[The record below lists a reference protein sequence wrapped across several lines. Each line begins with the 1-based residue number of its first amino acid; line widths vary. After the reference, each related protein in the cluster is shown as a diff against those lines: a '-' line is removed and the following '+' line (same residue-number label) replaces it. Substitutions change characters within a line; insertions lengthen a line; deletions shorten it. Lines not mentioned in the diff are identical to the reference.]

1 MNFNID
7 VLQIRLNKEV
17 NMEVSDNQL
26 FLKWNEL
33 KCMAEE
39 MEADIVK
46 CSRGVNAA
54 GVRVRK
60 SLRLL
65 KTRAQELVKLTLDHE
80 KAKKED

>member
-1 MNFNID
+1 
-7 VLQIRLNKEV
+7 
-17 NMEVSDNQL
+17 MEVSDNQL

-33 KCMAEE
+33 KCMVEE

-46 CSRGVNAA
+46 SSRGVNAA

-65 KTRAQELVKLTLDHE
+65 KTRAQELVKLTLDNE
-80 KAKKED
+80 KSKKED

>member
-1 MNFNID
+1 MT
-7 VLQIRLNKEV
+7 
-17 NMEVSDNQL
+17 
-26 FLKWNEL
+26 
-33 KCMAEE
+33 EE

-80 KAKKED
+80 KSKKED